1 MGQGQWGR
9 EGSLAPDLLGMDSQ
23 HCHSLAE
30 KKVAELPYIKV
41 GMKVTINLELEN
53 KLHITTNNTNIKK
66 IQRKSI
72 VLLISFLTWNAIIII
87 C

>member
-9 EGSLAPDLLGMDSQ
+9 EGPLAPDLLGMDSQ
-23 HCHSLAE
+23 HWHSLAE
-30 KKVAELPYIKV
+30 KKVAELPNIKL

-53 KLHITTNNTNIKK
+53 KLHITTNTTNSKQ

-72 VLLISFLTWNAIIII
+72 VLLISFLTWHVNTII
-87 C
+87 